1 MDILL
6 VINPLSPCIE
16 VYTIL
21 SQRGYLSGVLSDNR
35 TGKAL
40 SEIFKQIMMITL
52 RKMIQWAVKKD
63 LMIHSRKK

>member
-16 VYTIL
+16 VYIIL

-52 RKMIQWAVKKD
+52 RKMIQWAVKGD

>member
-52 RKMIQWAVKKD
+52 RKMIQ
-63 LMIHSRKK
+63 